1 MILEN
6 VSSQANTVLQQAGI
20 LPKEFPKEMI
30 DAAIQSEGAGTIS
43 NRAPGVLH
51 LMLELERK
59 DQQGQSHPSDDENEV
74 MQLAIVRLR
83 VGELEFSAPSLNT
96 KRRTLRN
103 LEQQLQQLDEQYR
116 KLTRERAI
124 AQAELAWRS
133 SWHEG

>member
-6 VSSQANTVLQQAGI
+6 VSTQANLLLQQAGV
-20 LPKEFPKEMI
+20 LPQELPQEMI
-30 DAAIQSEGAGTIS
+30 DAAIQSEGAGTMS

-59 DQQGQSHPSDDENEV
+59 EQQDPSHSSDDENEV

-83 VGELEFSAPSLNT
+83 VGELEFSAPSLNL

-116 KLTRERAI
+116 KLNRERAI

-133 SWHEG
+133 SWHED